1 MPGAAGTYCPAVIT
15 ELPGF
20 PFSVVATTGIEE
32 KAGRIAARTHAAR
45 SWMAGLFGFEPHIR
59 VEVLGPEDFAER
71 AELPALGL
79 PHVNDEGTMFLAGY
93 DTSTFES
100 SIAQTMTYLSTDDR
114 LTFVQAYG
122 EPPNVQTFVD
132 LLSLHELAHTY
143 HMQRGWSFPEL
154 WMGEL
159 FCNLALHGYV
169 AAHEPAV
176 LPALVTLPSAA
187 HRMPPEVQG
196 VTAIEAM
203 SADNPLTYVWYQF
216 RLQVAAIRLWD
227 DGGQTLLREFYDGK
241 GDASRSPSA
250 IESLRGAWPDV

>member
-1 MPGAAGTYCPAVIT
+1 MVVD
-15 ELPGF
+15 LSGF

-32 KAGRIAARTHAAR
+32 KARRIAARTHAAL
-45 SWMAGLFGFEPHIR
+45 SWMSNAFDFDPQIR

-79 PHVNDEGTMFLAGY
+79 PHINDEGTMFLAGY
-93 DTSTFES
+93 ETSTFDS
-100 SIAQTMTYLSTDDR
+100 SIAETMRYLSAADR
-114 LTFVQAYG
+114 SAFEQAYG
-122 EPPNVQTFVD
+122 RPPNVQAFVD

-143 HMQRGWSFPEL
+143 HMQRGWSFQEL

-169 AAHEPAV
+169 AAREPAV

-187 HRMPPEVQG
+187 HRIPAEVQG
-196 VTAIEAM
+196 VTGIEAM

-216 RLQVAAIRLWD
+216 RLQVAAVRLWD
-227 DGGQTLLREFYDGK
+227 GGGLALLREFYEHQRLAALQDGRA
-241 GDASRSPSA
+241 DALRLPSA
-250 IESLRGAWPDV
+250 IASVRDAWPHV